1 MTTRSFATNTAVVLS
16 SQSLR
21 YGLVFIA
28 WAILGHYSGPEIL
41 GKVQLVVILPAC
53 AAVFVS
59 FGLPISNSY
68 LLGKNRYA
76 VSSLLGN
83 SILWA
88 LIGALLAVSALLVS
102 KRFIIRFL
110 PLDQGLYVAA
120 LAWIPLQQLY
130 SGLNSMLIGERR
142 FIENASVN
150 ILSGLTT
157 VAAVLVA
164 VKLFRSGATGVV
176 ITLVGATGLVV
187 LHQFWLYR
195 GVEWKQF
202 IPSWPLTREALEL
215 GFRGYFGNIF
225 QYFNYRFDTFIV
237 ASYVGATALGVYAI
251 AYSLTEV
258 LWFVPQGI
266 ATVLMPV
273 TSSSSS
279 EMANAR
285 TSRLCR
291 ISVGLS
297 VVCGALVALLAP
309 WAIPRV
315 FGEQFRGSILLT
327 WILLPGVVAFVT
339 CKILA
344 ADLGGRGY
352 PEYASYAAL
361 GGLLF
366 TIFLNLL
373 LVPHYGAIAS
383 ASISSGVYFLES
395 VYLVACYCKK
405 VDVRAA
411 NVVVPKGTDFI
422 QLARWAYQ
430 RASA

>member
-1 MTTRSFATNTAVVLS
+1 MTTRSFATNTAIVLA
-16 SQSLR
+16 SQSVR
-21 YGLVFIA
+21 YGLVFVA
-28 WAILGHYSGPEIL
+28 WALLGHYSGPEIL
-41 GKVQLVVILPAC
+41 GKVQLAVVLPAS

-68 LLGKNRYA
+68 LLGKNRYT

-88 LIGALLAVSALLVS
+88 LIGALLFVSALLVS

-110 PLDQGLYVAA
+110 PLDQSLYMTV

-130 SGLNSMLIGERR
+130 SNLNSMLIGERR
-142 FIENASVN
+142 FIENAWVN
-150 ILSGLTT
+150 MLNGLTM
-157 VAAVLVA
+157 VVA
-164 VKLFRSGATGVV
+164 VFVAVRLFRSGATGIVV
-176 ITLVGATGLVV
+176 MLAGGSGLVV

-195 GVEWKQF
+195 GVEWKQL
-202 IPSWPLTREALEL
+202 IPSRLLTSEALGL
-215 GFRGYFGNIF
+215 GLRGYFGNIF
-225 QYFNYRFDTFIV
+225 QFFNYRFDTFVV
-237 ASYVGATALGVYAI
+237 ASFVGASALGVYAI

-279 EMANAR
+279 EIANMR
-285 TSRLCR
+285 TSCLCR

-297 VVCGALVALLAP
+297 VACGALMALLAP
-309 WAIPRV
+309 WAIPRL

-327 WILLPGVVAFVT
+327 WLLLPGVIAFVS

-344 ADLGGRGY
+344 ADLGGRGF
-352 PEYASYAAL
+352 PEFASYAAL

-366 TIFLNLL
+366 TIVLNLI
-373 LVPHYGAIAS
+373 LVPRYGTIAS
-383 ASISSGVYFLES
+383 ASISSAVYFLES
-395 VYLVACYCKK
+395 VYLVICYCKK
-405 VDVRAA
+405 VDVRLAT
-411 NVVVPKGTDFI
+411 VVAPRGADFV